1 MLCLRFAKKCLENE
15 KVKNFVPRLKP
26 IHQMKKRKQ
35 KKFKV
40 NKTNTVRYKK
50 SAIPYMQNLLNNES
64 DKKRIMMET

>member
-1 MLCLRFAKKCLENE
+1 
-15 KVKNFVPRLKP
+15 
-26 IHQMKKRKQ
+26 MKKRKQ